1 MKKALIV
8 VEYVALQE
16 GAQQAIEQPVAKERM
31 KQSFILAKHLRRGF
45 PLQVFFG
52 LCALV
57 FVLAGCSGQQSNSQ
71 PTSQTPISLPSLG
84 DLGKL
89 PVGATGALPQGA
101 VAPNTTIQLTIGLTT
116 NEQKL
121 DSDLASLYDPNSSA
135 YGQFYKPADLASR
148 YGASQSTI
156 DQVTTFLKGQGF
168 QVVSVSKLHDSI
180 QVKASVLQIAQTFGV
195 ALQLFQKNGETFFG
209 PTGQFALPASIK
221 SLVSYVQG
229 LNDYSRPQPRFA
241 RQQSA
246 RPLNPANCQGIQ
258 GVVPGQM
265 AAAYDY
271 NSVYKKGYTGA
282 INVGVVE
289 FNDAVDGND
298 VNTFLQCTTNGV
310 TLKGELVQVDG
321 GAPNADPSSGETG
334 EATLDIEELA
344 ALAPKAYII
353 EYQGHFCDSNSCN
366 DTTSFAQAM
375 ADVLNAVG
383 QDDRTPI
390 VSVSWGGWEGDFA
403 TDDLK
408 AIDQQLKQLAAE
420 GITVAIATGDCAAFE
435 THVFN
440 QLGIGYPASDPYA
453 LAVGGTTLQTDSQG
467 RRSSEITWY
476 DSQPD
481 QSQCNNSW
489 GSTGGVSIVWKQP
502 SWQTGPGVK
511 NKYSKGSR
519 QVPDIAAVANNVF
532 MVFQGQAQ
540 LVGGT
545 SIAAPVWA
553 AGIALIEQAL
563 IKNHNSV
570 LAGVKAIYYIANKYG
585 SKHPYFD
592 VTRGNN
598 LYYPATG
605 NWDFDTGWGSP
616 NLFNFGNSIGAFSK

>member
-1 MKKALIV
+1 MLLLNMSRCRKKDSRPSSRLLQRSHMNESFALT
-8 VEYVALQE
+8 
-16 GAQQAIEQPVAKERM
+16 
-31 KQSFILAKHLRRGF
+31 KHIRRGF
-45 PLQVFFG
+45 SIQVFFG

-57 FVLAGCSGQQSNSQ
+57 FVLAGCGGQQSNSQ
-71 PTSQTPISLPSLG
+71 PTSQTPISLPPLG

-89 PVGATGALPQGA
+89 PIGANGATLQGA
-101 VAPNTTIQLTIGLTT
+101 VSPNTTIQLTIGLTT
-116 NEQKL
+116 NVQKL

-135 YGQFYKPADLASR
+135 YGQFYKPAELASR

-156 DQVTTFLKGQGF
+156 DQVTAFLKGQGI

-180 QVKASVLQIAQTFGV
+180 QVRATVLQLAQTFGV

-209 PTGQFALPASIK
+209 PSGQFAIPASLKPFI
-221 SLVSYVQG
+221 SYVQG
-229 LNDYSRPQPRFA
+229 LNNYSRPKPRIA
-241 RQQSA
+241 IQRSA
-246 RPLNPANCQGIQ
+246 KPLNPADCQGVQ
-258 GVVPGQM
+258 GVVPGQV

-282 INVGVVE
+282 INLGVVE
-289 FNDAVDGND
+289 FNDAVSADD
-298 VNTFLQCTTNGV
+298 VNTFLGCTTNGV
-310 TLKGELVQVDG
+310 TLHGQLVTVDG

-334 EATLDIEELA
+334 EATLDLEQLA
-344 ALAPKAYII
+344 ALAPGANIV

-366 DTTSFAQAM
+366 DSTSFPQAL
-375 ADVLNAVG
+375 AEVFNAIG

-390 VSVSWGGWEGDFA
+390 VSVSWGDWEGNIA
-403 TDDLK
+403 PEDLK

-435 THVFN
+435 THVYN

-453 LAVGGTTLQTDSQG
+453 LAVGGTNLQTDSNG
-467 RRSSEITWY
+467 RRTSEVTWS
-476 DSQPD
+476 DPQAD

-489 GSTGGVSIVWKQP
+489 GSTGGVSILWKQP

-511 NKYSKGSR
+511 NKYSKGTR
-519 QVPDIAAVANNVF
+519 QVPDLAAVATNVF
-532 MVFQGQAQ
+532 LVIQGQAALAQ
-540 LVGGT
+540 GT

-563 IKNHNSV
+563 IKNHNAV
-570 LAGVKAIYYIANKYG
+570 LAGVKSIYYIANKYG

-592 VTRGNN
+592 ITKGNN
-598 LYYPATG
+598 LYYPATSG
-605 NWDFDTGWGSP
+605 WDFDTGWGSP
-616 NLFNFGNSIGAFSK
+616 NLFNFGNAIGAFSK